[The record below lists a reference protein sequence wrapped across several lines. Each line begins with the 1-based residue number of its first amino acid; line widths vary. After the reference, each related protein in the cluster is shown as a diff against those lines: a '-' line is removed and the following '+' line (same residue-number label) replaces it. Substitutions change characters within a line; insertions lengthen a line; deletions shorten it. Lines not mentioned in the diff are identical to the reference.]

1 MALRGFAVVF
11 CAVVLALGAASA
23 ADLSGPIRQILVEGN
38 RANFDMRDLDLPDL
52 QEFYAARQF
61 QPAWTGSAD
70 AERNARIA
78 LEALSHAEDEG
89 LQPDRYH
96 LHEIALRQHAA
107 TVEAEAQYDLMLT
120 GGLLRFIADGR
131 EGQPDLRALDRD
143 VELPPQDF
151 DVPHALLDALNTG
164 RLAELLTTLDPP
176 DAAFARLKQALARYR
191 RIAAQGD
198 WPQIWDGVPD
208 LAKISAQQAEL
219 LRRRLSFEDARV
231 AADPAMNLV
240 TAVEDFQSRHG
251 IEADGR
257 VGKRT
262 LQELNIPASAR
273 ADQIAANM
281 ERWRWLPRDLGRRYV
296 MVNAADT
303 TLIAVDDGQIVL
315 RSKIIAGKP
324 GNRTAIFAAKIT
336 GITFNPSWNIPAP
349 IARNEILPKARRN
362 PNYLAHNH
370 IVFDPDGTL
379 RQLPGS
385 DNALGYLKLEMQNR
399 FTEYLH
405 DTSTRSL
412 FARTERHLSHGCMR
426 VEQIRPLASFAMTGD
441 PASGLDKIAAEISDG
456 ATKRILLDNPMPV
469 FVLYWTAIAQADGSV
484 DFVPDVYGRDQRL
497 LAAVAGRPAFGRVT
511 MNTVGGCQAG

>member
-1 MALRGFAVVF
+1 MALRRFTALF
-11 CAVVLALGAASA
+11 CAVLLALGAASA

-38 RANFDMRDLDLPDL
+38 RANFDMRDLDLPAL

-61 QPAWTGSAD
+61 EPAWTGSPD

-78 LEALSHAEDEG
+78 LDALAHAEDEG
-89 LQPDRYH
+89 LQPGRYR
-96 LHEIALRQHAA
+96 LQEIVLRQHAA
-107 TVEAEAQYDLMLT
+107 TAEAQAQYDLMLT
-120 GGLLRFIADGR
+120 GGVLRFIADSR

-151 DVPHALLDALNTG
+151 DVPHALLDALSSG
-164 RLAELLTTLDPP
+164 HLAEFLAMLDPP
-176 DAAFARLKQALARYR
+176 HAAFARLKHALARYR
-191 RIAAQGD
+191 KIAAQGD
-198 WPQIWDGVPD
+198 WPQIWDAVPE
-208 LAKISAQQAEL
+208 LKKISPQQAEL
-219 LRRRLSFEDARV
+219 LRRRLAYEDARV
-231 AADPAMNLV
+231 AADPAMDMKA
-240 TAVEDFQSRHG
+240 AVEDFQNRHG

-257 VGKRT
+257 VGKKT
-262 LQELNIPASAR
+262 LAELNIPASQR

-303 TLIAVDDGQIVL
+303 TLVAVDNGQIVL

-324 GNRTAIFAAKIT
+324 GNRTAIFAATIT

-399 FTEYLH
+399 FNEYLH
-405 DTSTRSL
+405 DTSSRAL

-441 PASGLDKIAAEISDG
+441 PASDLDKIAAEISDG
-456 ATKRILLDNPMPV
+456 ATKRISLDNPVPV
-469 FVLYWTAIAQADGSV
+469 FVLYWTAMAQEDGSV

-497 LAAVAGRPAFGRVT
+497 LAALAGKAAIGRVT
-511 MNTVGGCQAG
+511 MNFGDACRNG